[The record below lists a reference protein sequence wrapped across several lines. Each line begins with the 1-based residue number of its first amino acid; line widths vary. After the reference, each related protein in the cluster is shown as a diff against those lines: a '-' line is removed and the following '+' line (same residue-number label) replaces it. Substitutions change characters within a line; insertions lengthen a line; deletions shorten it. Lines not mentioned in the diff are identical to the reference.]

1 MILLRLR
8 TIARYGSV
16 LVPSL
21 KSDLQRVSLSSICR
35 PLLTV
40 KHEWNDPMPMAMPM
54 AMAMEPLSWRPPPP
68 CQVGDNSEDLDTP
81 ALVVDMDVVDR
92 NLRALSKQ
100 MQQYPNVSVR
110 PHVKAHKCP
119 QLAKLQVEHGAVGV
133 CAQTLTEAE
142 AMVYGGGCSNVLLS
156 NQVSASSFARVVN
169 WLEY

>member
-1 MILLRLR
+1 MIVIHQASPHIVQSQRRDLSDHKIAAKFVFCMILLRLR

-119 QLAKLQVEHGAVGV
+119 QLAKLQVPDHM
-133 CAQTLTEAE
+133 LP
-142 AMVYGGGCSNVLLS
+142 
-156 NQVSASSFARVVN
+156 
-169 WLEY
+169 